1 MRVDLHIHTA
11 ASDGSWEPAKLVA
24 EVKSAEIGLFAIAD
38 HDTTGS
44 ITETAA
50 LAKAAGLKFIPGV
63 EISTTLGGQS
73 FHILGYGIQ
82 ANNRELTKILQY
94 NTELMEETDHNSIKQ
109 LIARGYAIDY
119 EEYCSY
125 QPGTGRGGWKSLNF
139 LIDKGLCRNVN
150 EFFAGLFTAE
160 NGIRFPE
167 FPPPSA
173 AAAAIRAAEG
183 FAILAHP
190 GSSFH
195 GPELEETLDFFAKE
209 AIDGIECYH
218 PGHDEATMKRAVAW
232 CRRHNLMITG
242 GSDCHGDFVPQRK
255 LGNPVIRLEDL
266 ELRRLAAF

>member
-1 MRVDLHIHTA
+1 MRVDLHIHTT
-11 ASDGSWEPAKLVA
+11 ASDGSWNPASLVA
-24 EVKSAEIGLFAIAD
+24 EVKSAEIGLFAVTD
-38 HDTTGS
+38 HDTVGG
-44 ITETAA
+44 IAETAL

-82 ANNRELTKILQY
+82 PDSRALIKLLQY
-94 NTELMEETDHNSIKQ
+94 NTGLMEETDHNSIKQ
-109 LIARGYAIDY
+109 LIARGYRIDY
-119 EEYCSY
+119 EEYRGYKSEA
-125 QPGTGRGGWKSLNF
+125 GRGGWKSLNF

-150 EFFAGLFTAE
+150 EFFASLFTTQ

-173 AAAAIRAAEG
+173 AVAAIRAAG
-183 FAILAHP
+183 GLAILAHP

-218 PGHDEATMKRAVAW
+218 PGHDETTIKRAVSW
-232 CRRHNLMITG
+232 CRRRNLMITG
-242 GSDCHGDFVPQRK
+242 GSDCHGTFVSQRK
-255 LGNPVIRLEDL
+255 LGQPVIWQEDL
-266 ELRRLAAF
+266 ELGRLAPF